1 MATAYVDK
9 GSEGTVVGFG
19 LVGSKGFISSND
31 SRMRI
36 RLIFLN
42 SKDFR
47 VVTQRSLGG
56 PQEGREATSMPFNSD
71 ISRMSVG
78 LRIEHTVK
86 QDSHAWGS
94 DYHSV
99 QRMSTGT

>member
-1 MATAYVDK
+1 VQILVIVVNSCLRMATAYVDK

-31 SRMRI
+31 SRKRI

-56 PQEGREATSMPFNSD
+56 PEECREATSMPFNSD
-71 ISRMSVG
+71 ISRNNVG
-78 LRIEHTVK
+78 LRRE
-86 QDSHAWGS
+86 
-94 DYHSV
+94 
-99 QRMSTGT
+99 